1 MHARRRH
8 TRATHRQ
15 RSNAPEAEGR
25 RYSRMVLRIPWTAGV
40 RRLLPSL
47 VLTYLRAQLLSLL
60 MVRPELDGDVD
71 VLPSERWPPERLRE
85 ETSCRGYDEMRC
97 FSLSVIRSDR
107 IWIALQRR
115 RLDLPNALAFD
126 GKPNAS
132 ERPVAW
138 AKQHTAMQ
146 HTTYTSDAT
155 YNYADRN
162 AVNTNRSGAIVC
174 QSTACGG

>member
-1 MHARRRH
+1 
-8 TRATHRQ
+8 
-15 RSNAPEAEGR
+15 
-25 RYSRMVLRIPWTAGV
+25 MVLRIPWTAGV

-71 VLPSERWPPERLRE
+71 VLPSERWPPESSG
-85 ETSCRGYDEMRC
+85 TCRGFEMRC

-115 RLDLPNALAFD
+115 RLDLPNVLAFD

-174 QSTACGG
+174 QSTARGG